1 RFEASVYV
9 CICHAVTDRQ
19 VREVVDRGVGSVAE
33 LQMHLPV
40 GACCGRCVDT
50 AEEIIASHRA
60 QNEAATPPT
69 ARAA

>member
-1 RFEASVYV
+1 MYV

-19 VREVVDRGVGSVAE
+19 VREVVDRGVESVAE

-50 AEEIIASHRA
+50 AEEIIEKYRRA
-60 QNEAATPPT
+60 QADAATPPA

>member
-1 RFEASVYV
+1 VYV

-33 LQMHLPV
+33 LQLHLPV
-40 GACCGRCVDT
+40 GACCGRCVQT
-50 AEEIIASHRA
+50 AEEIIEAHRRA
-60 QNEAATPPT
+60 QADTATPKP

>member
-1 RFEASVYV
+1 VYV

-50 AEEIIASHRA
+50 AEQIIETHRRA
-60 QNEAATPPT
+60 QADTASPAPT

>member
-1 RFEASVYV
+1 VYV

-19 VREVVDRGVGSVAE
+19 VREVVDRGVESVAE

-40 GACCGRCVDT
+40 GACCGSCVNA
-50 AEEIIASHRA
+50 AEEIIETHRRSQA
-60 QNEAATPPT
+60 P